1 MADIDLKTEIAGRHS
16 VGNIQEEAY
25 RKMRSEVNRWYDSA
39 TAITVP
45 NASADVD
52 IISFA
57 GGSGLFTN
65 VPIASII
72 EIYTN
77 ANISIKLR
85 TQGNTATATASLH
98 SINIRANTLRTLTQ
112 VADVTAIYV
121 SNASGGAATVE
132 CLLT

>member
-1 MADIDLKTEIAGRHS
+1 MADISALTGIQGRKS
-16 VGNIQEEAY
+16 VGNANEEAN
-25 RKMRSEVNRWYDSA
+25 RKIRSEVNRFYDSA

-45 NASADVD
+45 NASSDVD
-52 IISFA
+52 IIGLA

-65 VPIASII
+65 VPAAAII

-85 TQGNTATATASLH
+85 TQGNTATAVASLH